1 MPTPRRLDVR
11 GLRCP
16 IPALRTAQALGKLA
30 PGDRLEVLGD
40 DPAMVIDLPAWC
52 DDNGQRLLDLSREG
66 PLIRVVVEK
75 T

>member
-1 MPTPRRLDVR
+1 MHRLDVR

-16 IPALRTAQALGKLA
+16 VPALRTAKAMADLS
-30 PGDRLEVLGD
+30 PGDRLEVTGD

-52 DDNGQRLLDLSREG
+52 DDHGQTLVELVREAG
-66 PLIRVVVEK
+66 EIRVVVEK